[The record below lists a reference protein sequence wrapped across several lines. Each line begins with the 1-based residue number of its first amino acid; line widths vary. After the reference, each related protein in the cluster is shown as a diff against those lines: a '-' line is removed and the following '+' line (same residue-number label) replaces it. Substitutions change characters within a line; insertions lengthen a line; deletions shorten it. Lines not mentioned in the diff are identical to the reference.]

1 MEWVTDR
8 QYWSTFERAPEQT
21 GDQKCI
27 QEPANGGSR
36 AHDEDEEEMR
46 VDTFLVLL
54 AFAAGMAVP
63 VQFAVNAEM
72 RGAVGGPVL
81 AAAISFVVGTL
92 ALLAVVLVAREGT
105 PSLSDLAGAP
115 WWAWAGGFLGAFY
128 VTASIILTPRLGA
141 MVTVGFIIA
150 GQVVMSVILD
160 RFGLLNLPV
169 QLITLPKLGGAVL
182 VIVGAVLVLR
192 S

>member
-1 MEWVTDR
+1 MRAEW
-8 QYWSTFERAPEQT
+8 
-21 GDQKCI
+21 I
-27 QEPANGGSR
+27 
-36 AHDEDEEEMR
+36 
-46 VDTFLVLL
+46 LVLL
-54 AFAAGMAVP
+54 AFAAGTAVP

-92 ALLAVVLVAREGT
+92 ALLVAVLVAREGA
-105 PSLSDLAGAP
+105 PSFSDLAGAP

-141 MVTVGFIIA
+141 VTTVGFIIA
-150 GQVVMSVILD
+150 GQVVMSVVMSVVLD

-169 QLITLPKLGGAVL
+169 QLTTFPNLGGVVL
-182 VIVGAVLVLR
+182 IILGAVLVLR
-192 S
+192 T

>member
-1 MEWVTDR
+1 LGTLL
-8 QYWSTFERAPEQT
+8 SKRATRSVFRSPQT
-21 GDQKCI
+21 EVHG
-27 QEPANGGSR
+27 R
-36 AHDEDEEEMR
+36 ADEDEEEKMR
-46 VDTFLVLL
+46 ADSFLILL

-92 ALLAVVLVAREGT
+92 ALLVAVLVAREGAS
-105 PSLSDLAGAP
+105 SLSNLAGAP
-115 WWAWAGGFLGAFY
+115 WWAWAGGLLGAFY

-141 MVTVGFIIA
+141 VTTVGFIIA
-150 GQVVMSVILD
+150 GQVVISVILD
-160 RFGLLNLPV
+160 WFGLLNLPV

-182 VIVGAVLVLR
+182 MIVGAVLVLR

>member
-1 MEWVTDR
+1 MRAEW
-8 QYWSTFERAPEQT
+8 
-21 GDQKCI
+21 I
-27 QEPANGGSR
+27 
-36 AHDEDEEEMR
+36 
-46 VDTFLVLL
+46 LVLL
-54 AFAAGMAVP
+54 AFAAGTAVP
-63 VQFAVNAEM
+63 VQFAVNSEM

-92 ALLAVVLVAREGT
+92 ALLVAVLVAREGA
-105 PSLSDLAGAP
+105 PSLSELAGVP

-128 VTASIILTPRLGA
+128 VTASIVLTPRLGA
-141 MVTVGFIIA
+141 VTTVGFIIA

-169 QLITLPKLGGAVL
+169 QPITLPKLGGAVL
-182 VIVGAVLVLR
+182 VIAGAVLVLR

>member
-1 MEWVTDR
+1 MRVEWV
-8 QYWSTFERAPEQT
+8 
-21 GDQKCI
+21 
-27 QEPANGGSR
+27 
-36 AHDEDEEEMR
+36 
-46 VDTFLVLL
+46 LLLL
-54 AFAAGMAVP
+54 AFAAGTAVP

-92 ALLAVVLVAREGT
+92 ALLVAVLVAREGA
-105 PSLSDLAGAP
+105 PSFSDLAGAL

-128 VTASIILTPRLGA
+128 VTASIILTPRLRA
-141 MVTVGFIIA
+141 VTPVGFIIA
-150 GQVVMSVILD
+150 GQVVMSVVLD
-160 RFGLLNLPV
+160 RFGLLNLPG
-169 QLITLPKLGGAVL
+169 QLITFPKLGGGVL

>member
-1 MEWVTDR
+1 MRAEW
-8 QYWSTFERAPEQT
+8 
-21 GDQKCI
+21 I
-27 QEPANGGSR
+27 
-36 AHDEDEEEMR
+36 
-46 VDTFLVLL
+46 LVLL
-54 AFAAGMAVP
+54 AFVAGTAVP

-92 ALLAVVLVAREGT
+92 ALLVAVVVAREGA
-105 PSLSDLAGAP
+105 PSPSDLAGAP
-115 WWAWAGGFLGAFY
+115 WWAWAGGFLRAFY

-141 MVTVGFIIA
+141 VTTVGFIIA
-150 GQVVMSVILD
+150 GQVAMSIILN
-160 RFGLLNLPV
+160 RYGLLNLPL
-169 QLITLPKLGGAVL
+169 QPITLPKLGGAIL

>member
-1 MEWVTDR
+1 M
-8 QYWSTFERAPEQT
+8 RA
-21 GDQKCI
+21 
-27 QEPANGGSR
+27 NS
-36 AHDEDEEEMR
+36 
-46 VDTFLVLL
+46 FLVLL
-54 AFAAGMAVP
+54 AFAAGTAVP
-63 VQFAVNAEM
+63 VQFAVSAEM

-92 ALLAVVLVAREGT
+92 ALLVAGLVAREGAT
-105 PSLSDLAGAP
+105 SFSDLAGAP

-141 MVTVGFIIA
+141 ATTVGFIIA

-160 RFGLLNLPV
+160 QFGLLNLPV
-169 QLITLPKLGGAVL
+169 QPVTLPKVGGAVL
-182 VIVGAVLVLR
+182 VIVGAILVLR